1 VPAHR
6 DRNVAVVESIERGDV
21 ALARHAERV
30 AHAMDDELINQDFG
44 GRPRAVVGAH
54 GHLRIIWLPL

>member
-1 VPAHR
+1 
-6 DRNVAVVESIERGDV
+6 
-21 ALARHAERV
+21 V
-30 AHAMDDELINQDFG
+30 AHAMDDELIDQDFG